1 MASDFL
7 TVPAPAPEPDGPVPG
22 RPAADATSNATR
34 LLCAGTYLDPVYRA
48 GVIRELLTHQYR
60 VVAPSYGYDAVP
72 VLAHAL
78 AARRLQRLRLA
89 VLITGVVVTFL
100 LMVVGALNGFT
111 AALAVLW
118 LLWVTAFLR
127 RVVTLQTLSRRLTAP
142 TGGARR
148 GRGFDGSYPDHPE
161 LTPELVDKI
170 KREQTSDGTV
180 IRYGGYKPFV
190 GAGKQVR
197 RWSNAELMIGA
208 PVGVLDDRPGAGH
221 AAAPGAT
228 GQEPKRKEVVP
239 FTVEELTAYV
249 GDRMTARLRAQAR
262 PTQRIEG
269 LAVERS
275 TFSTAVTTLR
285 GVAEPTPEQLD
296 GHWDDVYDAGRE
308 YLCIRVGSWN
318 QELVTTAFV
327 GFDLKGNTLHT
338 EFYSYVLAPIEKSF
352 QLVDRLPAALDE
364 RVLLK
369 VAWHTL
375 RGTPHSALRS
385 AAAKA
390 AGARVLPQL
399 PWSRNRIRVPQP
411 ADTSEFGLGR
421 YADAV
426 LNRGAVT
433 SVREMA
439 TSTRFHVFFQETDTI
454 KYTQIVERQ
463 LLHVL
468 RDFLFEH
475 NVDLAEHEARQTNIL
490 NNYGHNNSFVNG
502 DHNTTNSGTQNN
514 FGGSAGGKGAGSA

>member
-1 MASDFL
+1 MASDFR
-7 TVPAPAPEPDGPVPG
+7 TVPAPSPEPDRQAVA

-48 GVIRELLTHQYR
+48 GVIRELLTHRYR

-78 AARRLQRLRLA
+78 AARRLQRIRLA
-89 VLITGVVVTFL
+89 VSAAGAALTFV
-100 LMVVGALNGFT
+100 LMVTGALSGFT
-111 AALAVLW
+111 ALLAVLW

-127 RVVTLQTLSRRLTAP
+127 RIVTLQTLTRRLAP
-142 TGGARR
+142 RAGG
-148 GRGFDGSYPDHPE
+148 GFDGSYPEHPE
-161 LTPELVDKI
+161 LTPRLVDKI

-180 IRYGGYKPFV
+180 VRYGGYKPFV
-190 GAGKQVR
+190 GAGTPVR
-197 RWSNAELMIGA
+197 RWSNAELLIGA
-208 PVGVLDDRPGAGH
+208 PLGVFDGRPGA
-221 AAAPGAT
+221 APSAAPGAT

-249 GDRMTARLRAQAR
+249 ADRMTARLRAQAR
-262 PTQRIEG
+262 PAQRIEG

-275 TFSTAVTTLR
+275 TFTTAVTTLR

-296 GHWDDVYDAGRE
+296 GDWRDVHDTGRS
-308 YLCIRVGSWN
+308 YLCIRVGSWD

-338 EFYSYVLAPIEKSF
+338 EFYSYVLAPIRASF

-364 RVLLK
+364 RLLLK
-369 VAWHTL
+369 LAWHTL
-375 RGTPHSALRS
+375 RGTPHSTVRS

-390 AGARVLPQL
+390 AGARLLPRL
-399 PWSRNRIRVPQP
+399 PWTKERIRVPQP

-421 YADAV
+421 YADAL

-439 TSTRFHVFFQETDTI
+439 TSPHFHVFFQETDTI

-463 LLHVL
+463 FLHVV
-468 RDFLFEH
+468 RDFLYEH
-475 NVDLAEHEARQTNIL
+475 NVDLTEHEARQTNIL
-490 NNYGHNNSFVNG
+490 NNYGHNNSFVHG
-502 DHNTTNSGTQNN
+502 DNNTTNSGTQN
-514 FGGSAGGKGAGSA
+514 FGGPGGGQGARSA

>member
-7 TVPAPAPEPDGPVPG
+7 TVPAPSPEPDRPVAA

-48 GVIRELLTHQYR
+48 GVIRELLTHRYR

-89 VLITGVVVTFL
+89 VFAAGAAVTFV
-100 LMVVGALNGFT
+100 LMVTGALSGWT
-111 AALAVLW
+111 ALLAVLW

-127 RVVTLQTLSRRLTAP
+127 RVVTLQTLTRRLAPP
-142 TGGARR
+142 TGGGRR
-148 GRGFDGSYPDHPE
+148 GRGFDGSYPEHPE

-170 KREQTSDGTV
+170 RREQSSDGTV

-190 GAGKQVR
+190 GAGTQVR
-197 RWSNAELMIGA
+197 RWSNAELLIGA
-208 PVGVLDDRPGAGH
+208 PLGVFDGRPGAGPP
-221 AAAPGAT
+221 AAPGAT

-249 GDRMTARLRAQAR
+249 ADRLTARLRAQAR

-275 TFSTAVTTLR
+275 TFTTAVTTLR

-296 GHWDDVYDAGRE
+296 GDWQDVHDTGRS
-308 YLCIRVGSWN
+308 YLCVRVGSWD

-338 EFYSYVLAPIEKSF
+338 EFYSYVLAPVRASF

-364 RVLLK
+364 RLLLK
-369 VAWHTL
+369 LAWHTL
-375 RGTPHSALRS
+375 RGTPHSAVRS

-390 AGARVLPQL
+390 AGAQVLPRL
-399 PWSRNRIRVPQP
+399 PWTKEKIRLPQP

-421 YADAV
+421 YADAL

-439 TSTRFHVFFQETDTI
+439 TSPRFHVFFQETDTI

-463 LLHVL
+463 FLHVV
-468 RDFLFEH
+468 RDFLYEH
-475 NVDLAEHEARQTNIL
+475 NVDLTEHEARQTNIL
-490 NNYGHNNSFVNG
+490 NNYGHNNSFVHG
-502 DHNTTNSGTQNN
+502 DNNTTNSGTQS
-514 FGGSAGGKGAGSA
+514 FGGPNGGQGAGSA

>member
-7 TVPAPAPEPDGPVPG
+7 TVPAPSPEPDRPAVG
-22 RPAADATSNATR
+22 RPVADATSNATR

-48 GVIRELLTHQYR
+48 GVIRELLTHRYR

-78 AARRLQRLRLA
+78 AARRLQRIRLA
-89 VLITGVVVTFL
+89 VFAAGAALTFV
-100 LMVVGALNGFT
+100 LMVTGALSGFT
-111 AALAVLW
+111 ALLAVLW

-127 RVVTLQTLSRRLTAP
+127 RVVTLQTLTRRLAP
-142 TGGARR
+142 QA
-148 GRGFDGSYPDHPE
+148 GRGFDGAYPEHPE
-161 LTPELVDKI
+161 LTPQLVDKI

-180 IRYGGYKPFV
+180 VRYGGYKPFV
-190 GAGKQVR
+190 GAGTPVR
-197 RWSNAELMIGA
+197 RWSNAELLIGA
-208 PVGVLDDRPGAGH
+208 PLGVFDGRPGAGP

-249 GDRMTARLRAQAR
+249 ADRMTARLRAQAR
-262 PTQRIEG
+262 PAQRIEG

-275 TFSTAVTTLR
+275 TFTTAVTTLR

-296 GHWDDVYDAGRE
+296 GDWRDIPDTGRN
-308 YLCIRVGSWN
+308 YLCIRVGSWD

-338 EFYSYVLAPIEKSF
+338 EFYSYVLAPIRASF

-364 RVLLK
+364 RLLLK
-369 VAWHTL
+369 LAWHTL
-375 RGTPHSALRS
+375 RGTPHSTVRS

-390 AGARVLPQL
+390 AGAQVLPRL
-399 PWSRNRIRVPQP
+399 PWTKERIRVPQP

-421 YADAV
+421 YADAL

-439 TSTRFHVFFQETDTI
+439 TSPHFHVFFQETDTI

-463 LLHVL
+463 FLHVV
-468 RDFLFEH
+468 RDFLYEH
-475 NVDLAEHEARQTNIL
+475 NVDLTEHEARQTNIL
-490 NNYGHNNSFVNG
+490 NNYGHNNSFVHG
-502 DHNTTNSGTQNN
+502 DNNTTNSGTQN
-514 FGGSAGGKGAGSA
+514 FGGPGGGQGAGSA

>member
-7 TVPAPAPEPDGPVPG
+7 TVPAPPPEPDRPAGA

-48 GVIRELLTHQYR
+48 GVIRELLTHRYR

-78 AARRLQRLRLA
+78 AARRLQRIRLA
-89 VLITGVVVTFL
+89 VFAAGAALTFVLLVT
-100 LMVVGALNGFT
+100 GALSGFT
-111 AALAVLW
+111 ALLAVLW

-127 RVVTLQTLSRRLTAP
+127 RVVTLQTLTRRLAP
-142 TGGARR
+142 GA
-148 GRGFDGSYPDHPE
+148 GRGFDGSYPEHPE
-161 LTPELVDKI
+161 LTSQLVDKI

-180 IRYGGYKPFV
+180 VRYGGYKPFV
-190 GAGKQVR
+190 GAGTPVR
-197 RWSNAELMIGA
+197 RWSNAELLIGA
-208 PVGVLDDRPGAGH
+208 PLGVFDGRSGAGPS
-221 AAAPGAT
+221 AAPGAA

-249 GDRMTARLRAQAR
+249 ADRMTARLRAQAR
-262 PTQRIEG
+262 PAQRIEG

-275 TFSTAVTTLR
+275 TFTTAVTTLR

-296 GHWDDVYDAGRE
+296 GDWRDVHDTGRN
-308 YLCIRVGSWN
+308 YLCIRVGSWD

-338 EFYSYVLAPIEKSF
+338 EFYSYVLAPIRASF

-364 RVLLK
+364 RLLLK
-369 VAWHTL
+369 LAWHTL
-375 RGTPHSALRS
+375 RGTPHSTVRS

-390 AGARVLPQL
+390 AGARLLPRL
-399 PWSRNRIRVPQP
+399 PWTKERIRVPQP

-421 YADAV
+421 YADAL

-439 TSTRFHVFFQETDTI
+439 TSPHFHVFFQETDTI

-463 LLHVL
+463 FLHVV
-468 RDFLFEH
+468 RDFLYEH
-475 NVDLAEHEARQTNIL
+475 NVDLTEHEARQTNIL
-490 NNYGHNNSFVNG
+490 NNYGHNNSFVHG
-502 DHNTTNSGTQNN
+502 DNNTTNSGTQN
-514 FGGSAGGKGAGSA
+514 FGGPSGGQGAGSA